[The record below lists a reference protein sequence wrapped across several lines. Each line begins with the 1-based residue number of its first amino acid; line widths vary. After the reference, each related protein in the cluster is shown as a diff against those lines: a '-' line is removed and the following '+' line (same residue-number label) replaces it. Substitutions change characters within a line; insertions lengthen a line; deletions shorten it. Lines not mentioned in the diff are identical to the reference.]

1 MTALPEKLYTPE
13 EYLERERN
21 APYKSE
27 YYQGRIYP
35 MGDSE
40 GETPEAMAGARAPH
54 NSIKEN
60 LSIEIGSHLKKTRTC
75 RSYSSDQ
82 RIFIPQNGLYTYP
95 DLSVVCGKPTFG
107 DEQQFLLTNPVLLI
121 EVLSNGTASY
131 DRAEK
136 FELYRSIPTLREYL
150 TVDSRRVHA
159 GLWRRTNEN
168 VWLLAQEVRDLDD
181 AVTLETIG
189 LTLLLLD
196 VYANVEELP
205 AADFS
210 LR

>member
-1 MTALPEKLYTPE
+1 MTAVPQKFYTPE
-13 EYLERERN
+13 EYLELERH

-27 YYQGRIYP
+27 YYGGRIYP
-35 MGDSE
+35 MGDFE
-40 GETPEAMAGARAPH
+40 GDSPEAMAGARAPH
-54 NSIKEN
+54 NTIKEN
-60 LSIEIGSHLKKTRTC
+60 LSIEIGSYLKKAHTC

-95 DLSVVCGKPTFG
+95 DLSVVCGKPMFG
-107 DEQQFLLTNPVLLI
+107 DDQQFLLTNPVLLI
-121 EVLSNGTASY
+121 EVLSNGNASY

-150 TVDSRRVHA
+150 TVDSRRVYA
-159 GLWRRTNEN
+159 SLWRKTDED
-168 VWLLAQEVRDLDD
+168 VWLLAQEVRHLD
-181 AVTLETIG
+181 ATVTLESIK
-189 LTLLLLD
+189 LTLLLTD
-196 VYANVEELP
+196 VYANVDDLP